1 MSMTLT
7 RKVKGYF
14 RKRKKDQCC
23 QGVKLGDETGLMEA
37 KLSGGLIPGDGEI
50 QQRILGAHS

>member
-1 MSMTLT
+1 MTFT

-14 RKRKKDQCC
+14 RRRKKDQCC
-23 QGVKLGDETGLMEA
+23 QGVKLGEETGLMEA
-37 KLSGGLIPGDGEI
+37 KLSGGPIPGDGKI